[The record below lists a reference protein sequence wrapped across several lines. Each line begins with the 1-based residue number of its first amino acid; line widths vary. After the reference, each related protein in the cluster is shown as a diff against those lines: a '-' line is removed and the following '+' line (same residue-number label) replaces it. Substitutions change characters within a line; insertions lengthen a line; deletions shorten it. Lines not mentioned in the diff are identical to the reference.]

1 MLFDT
6 LALCSLFVVLLLLKR
21 LVNVYPSLLACLL
34 RSKECFNLEASVK
47 LARDRNL
54 VTIAMVVPFCLI
66 AFKYGLYRPDFLD
79 GMGED
84 VALGVYVGVFAVY
97 AALRY
102 TVLLLV
108 IPRRVPQ
115 KTSDTANKAAFS
127 FFNVLT
133 FVLLAM
139 GGVMDLLNVDES
151 VVHNAML
158 WVSGCIYLLF
168 LIRKAQIFNTSCSIF
183 ASFLYL
189 CALEIMPTGIL
200 VVSAV
205 IF

>member
-6 LALCSLFVVLLLLKR
+6 LAFFSLFIVLLLLKR

-47 LARDRNL
+47 LARDRNIITL
-54 VTIAMVVPFCLI
+54 AMIVPFCLVT
-66 AFKYGLYRPDFLD
+66 FRFGLYGPRFLNGVESD
-79 GMGED
+79 TE
-84 VALGVYVGVFAVY
+84 LGVYISVFAAY

-102 TVLLLV
+102 AALLLFR
-108 IPRRVPQ
+108 PRRVPQ
-115 KTSDTANKAAFS
+115 KIYDTANKAAFS

-133 FVLLAM
+133 LTLLAI
-139 GGVMDLLNVDES
+139 GGIMDLLNADEMS
-151 VVHNAML
+151 VCNVML
-158 WVSGCIYLLF
+158 WVSGGIYLLF
-168 LIRKAQIFNTSCSIF
+168 LLRKAQIFNTSCSIF